1 MVKFDFI
8 IICYMGSSDLG
19 LCFYLC
25 VGIFPFW
32 VLYSM
37 TCRECHLDNQK
48 KCLKALY
55 MLLNF
60 SY

>member
-8 IICYMGSSDLG
+8 FICYMGSSDLG

-25 VGIFPFW
+25 VGTFYCG

-37 TCRECHLDNQK
+37 LVESVTWTIRRIVYVVEFII
-48 KCLKALY
+48 
-55 MLLNF
+55 LNL
-60 SY
+60 